1 MEGVEQQLAAHAKQ
15 VECAPAIFGKK
26 GSGRGKVLTQH
37 DLVGLDGPVCIAAMA
52 FGQPNEGA
60 IEIGELLID
69 GTGLPQLVTAA
80 EIEWLD
86 AIANRAIGVVVQ
98 PCRWLHDV
106 RVGIVYY
113 SAKLVVRH
121 GFPFTLSD
129 GGTVGAMGLFRK
141 KAPKAPKPGK
151 QPKPPKP
158 GKQPKPT
165 KPPKPGKQPKPA
177 KPPKPAKQ
185 AKAEKP
191 PKPEKGLVRGVVD
204 PADFIAL
211 RFEMVDLRARL
222 EASEQSKA
230 IVETRLEALDAG
242 NAMAR
247 PPRDGGL
254 DGEVRHR
261 IAEFEAQLALVASA
275 VANASATAETA
286 AATATATA
294 TALENLP
301 APAPAAMPTPMPI
314 APPVLSAPVGP
325 DPTLVA
331 RLDEFEKLIGDLA
344 VKIAEP
350 APISDHAGAIESIV
364 GQVAQLN
371 ARVSAQAELGAQLSS
386 LRDRIGELQIGAVS
400 DDGSSANVQALTYRV
415 EVLAERMETSEA
427 RARQTAEQLSA
438 IEHRMNAVSTELT
451 NQVSELGRDIDGFGS
466 YVPDTATASAGNPSN
481 GASSNGSGLV
491 SAELLAE
498 LQEAQIRLA
507 AEQARYEIA
516 FRQDLAALAEH
527 IRSAR

>member
-1 MEGVEQQLAAHAKQ
+1 M
-15 VECAPAIFGKK
+15 
-26 GSGRGKVLTQH
+26 
-37 DLVGLDGPVCIAAMA
+37 
-52 FGQPNEGA
+52 
-60 IEIGELLID
+60 LID
-69 GTGLPQLVTAA
+69 GTGLSQLVTAA

-86 AIANRAIGVVVQ
+86 AIANRAIGVVAQ
-98 PCRWLHDV
+98 PCWWLHDV
-106 RVGIVYY
+106 RIGIVNDPP
-113 SAKLVVRH
+113 KLVVRH
-121 GFPFTLSD
+121 GFPFTSSD
-129 GGTVGAMGLFRK
+129 RGTVGAMGLFRK
-141 KAPKAPKPGK
+141 KTPKAPKPGK

-165 KPPKPGKQPKPA
+165 KPPKPA
-177 KPPKPAKQ
+177 
-185 AKAEKP
+185 KP

-275 VANASATAETA
+275 VADASATAETA

-301 APAPAAMPTPMPI
+301 APAPVLAPMPTPMPMALPVPT
-314 APPVLSAPVGP
+314 APTGP
-325 DPTLVA
+325 DPILVA

-350 APISDHAGAIESIV
+350 APTSDNAGAIESIV

-371 ARVSAQAELGAQLSS
+371 ARVSAQAEVGAQLSS

-415 EVLAERMETSEA
+415 EVLAERMETSET

-466 YVPDTATASAGNPSN
+466 YVPANAAASVGNPSN
-481 GASSNGSGLV
+481 AASSNGNGNVHV

>member
-1 MEGVEQQLAAHAKQ
+1 MR
-15 VECAPAIFGKK
+15 I
-26 GSGRGKVLTQH
+26 
-37 DLVGLDGPVCIAAMA
+37 
-52 FGQPNEGA
+52 
-60 IEIGELLID
+60 
-69 GTGLPQLVTAA
+69 
-80 EIEWLD
+80 
-86 AIANRAIGVVVQ
+86 
-98 PCRWLHDV
+98 
-106 RVGIVYY
+106 GIVNDPP
-113 SAKLVVRH
+113 KLVVRH
-121 GFPFTLSD
+121 GFPFTSSD
-129 GGTVGAMGLFRK
+129 RGTVGAMGLFRK
-141 KAPKAPKPGK
+141 KTPKAPKPGK

-165 KPPKPGKQPKPA
+165 KPPKPA
-177 KPPKPAKQ
+177 
-185 AKAEKP
+185 KP

-275 VANASATAETA
+275 VADASATAETA

-301 APAPAAMPTPMPI
+301 APAPVLAPMPTPMPMALPVPT
-314 APPVLSAPVGP
+314 APTGP
-325 DPTLVA
+325 DPILVA

-350 APISDHAGAIESIV
+350 APTSDNAGAIESIV

-371 ARVSAQAELGAQLSS
+371 ARVSAQAEVGAQLSS

-415 EVLAERMETSEA
+415 EVLAERMETSET

-466 YVPDTATASAGNPSN
+466 YVPANAAASVGNPSN
-481 GASSNGSGLV
+481 AASSNGNGNVHV